1 MCSVVFYVPPVH
13 FFVCSRPSVSFSVL
27 PLAFLCVLFSIVLS
41 VRLWVPLSRS
51 LVRFFGCSDF
61 RFVCLFFFFFAFSY
75 SLRCAS
81 LLVSHICTFPLAFL
95 VTFSFSFL
103 FWPLSILPGP
113 FPRVIPFP
121 SPVKFPRVSLRVQSL
136 YILLCIHFRIPLY
149 LHFLSLLL
157 LPVEVLATPS
167 PSSWSDTSQHYLRVY
182 VVCVHVEKKDSCRAN
197 GVPYF
202 AKVCSLFG
210 ALKTDRLK
218 TIAQKYDDSINEL
231 FYQDNSRTFE
241 KKKYTGIHVHD

>member
-1 MCSVVFYVPPVH
+1 M
-13 FFVCSRPSVSFSVL
+13 
-27 PLAFLCVLFSIVLS
+27 
-41 VRLWVPLSRS
+41 
-51 LVRFFGCSDF
+51 
-61 RFVCLFFFFFAFSY
+61 
-75 SLRCAS
+75 
-81 LLVSHICTFPLAFL
+81 
-95 VTFSFSFL
+95 
-103 FWPLSILPGP
+103 
-113 FPRVIPFP
+113 
-121 SPVKFPRVSLRVQSL
+121 
-136 YILLCIHFRIPLY
+136 
-149 LHFLSLLL
+149 
-157 LPVEVLATPS
+157 
-167 PSSWSDTSQHYLRVY
+167 Y